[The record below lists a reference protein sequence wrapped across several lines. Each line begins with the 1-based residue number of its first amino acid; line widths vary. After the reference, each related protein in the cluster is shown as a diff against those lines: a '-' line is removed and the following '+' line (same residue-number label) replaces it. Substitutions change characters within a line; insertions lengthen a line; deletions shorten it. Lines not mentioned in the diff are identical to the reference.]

1 MTDGWKAAKRKI
13 VSGSGAGYKTKC
25 SNKTCTIR
33 KQTHTLQLN
42 NERRDDED
50 TI

>member
-25 SNKTCTIR
+25 SNKTCTI
-33 KQTHTLQLN
+33 QLGACIN
-42 NERRDDED
+42 YDVMM
-50 TI
+50 TSTC